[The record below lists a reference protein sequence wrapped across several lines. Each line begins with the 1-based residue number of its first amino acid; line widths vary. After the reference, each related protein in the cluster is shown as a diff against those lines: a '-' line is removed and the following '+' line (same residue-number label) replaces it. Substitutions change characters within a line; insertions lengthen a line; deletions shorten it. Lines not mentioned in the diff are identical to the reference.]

1 MVAMMTNSTAYSV
14 DRHGEAYTIGKHRE
28 RLQREKAELEQE
40 VSDLIDRMAD
50 LQDDFNTDETPTEAH
65 HRVVEME
72 KIAQQF
78 RAKNTR
84 ISLIERDLIE
94 TTPYRQQKFLN
105 AKKRR

>member
-28 RLQREKAELEQE
+28 RLRREKAELEQE

-50 LQDDFNTDETPTEAH
+50 IQDNYNPDETQAEAH
-65 HRVVEME
+65 QRLVEME
-72 KIAQQF
+72 TIAQQF

-84 ISLIERDLIE
+84 ISLIERELIE